1 MTAAEVWQ
9 ATSVLTPERIAT
21 ARADTN
27 FEAAVL
33 ALARTSVSTYSGHPL
48 LNIVASDRGR
58 FVVAMLVARLHQE
71 GRLTPANLKAL
82 AARQGFASPG
92 RTSALIALM
101 RWAGYLTGDAR
112 NLVPTPKFFAAHRE
126 RIAGELTAVGL
137 VSPAAAKVARGLAD
151 DTLLGRFLAALCRE
165 FDSGDRLIDHA
176 PQLEFSIER
185 VGGFLLLN
193 DLMLRARETQAPL
206 PVSVSAYA
214 RRFAI
219 SRPQVHLVLRQA
231 DAGGLIVWADGHA
244 RVLPALIAGL
254 RDFFSAVIVA
264 NSMAA
269 EEALAAGV

>member
-1 MTAAEVWQ
+1 MTAAESWQ
-9 ATSVLTPERIAT
+9 TTSVLTPERIAA
-21 ARADTN
+21 ARAHPA
-27 FEAAVL
+27 FETAVL
-33 ALARTSVSTYSGHPL
+33 ALARTSVTTYSGHPL

-71 GRLTPANLKAL
+71 GRLTPANLKTL

-101 RWAGYLTGDAR
+101 RWAGYLSGDAR
-112 NLVPTPKFFAAHRE
+112 NLVPTAKFFAAHRE
-126 RIAGELTAVGL
+126 RIAGELTAVGH
-137 VSPAAAKVARGLAD
+137 VSTAAARVAEGLAD
-151 DTLLGRFLAALCRE
+151 DALLGRFLAALCRE

-193 DLMLRARETQAPL
+193 DLMLRARETDAPL
-206 PVSVSAYA
+206 DVSISAYA

-231 DAGGLIVWADGHA
+231 DAGGFIVWADGKA
-244 RVLPALIAGL
+244 RVLPALVEGFE
-254 RDFFSAVIVA
+254 DFFAAVIVA
-264 NSMAA
+264 NRLAA
-269 EEALAAGV
+269 EEALAV